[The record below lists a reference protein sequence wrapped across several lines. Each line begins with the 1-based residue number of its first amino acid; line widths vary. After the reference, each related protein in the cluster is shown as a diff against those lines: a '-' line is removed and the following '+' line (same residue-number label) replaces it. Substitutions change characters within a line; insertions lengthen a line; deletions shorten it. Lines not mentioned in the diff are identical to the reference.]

1 MKKTLALILFALCI
15 GAIGGQVGLPTE
27 RMAIADVQGSHL
39 VCIWDQTAGNWLQGF
54 EAYDNSGVYEFQVP
68 QWGHWYWIGLW
79 DEAKGEYVY
88 SKWIGH
94 FLTD

>member
-1 MKKTLALILFALCI
+1 MKKILATIIIALCATSFAGTVGKPTEHLALPEVS
-15 GAIGGQVGLPTE
+15 GG
-27 RMAIADVQGSHL
+27 HL
-39 VCIWDQTAGNWLQGF
+39 VCIWDQTAGAWIGGF
-54 EAYDNSGVYEFQVP
+54 ESYDHSGTYNFAVP
-68 QWGHWYWIGLW
+68 EWGRWYWIGLW